1 MEYFVKVFIKSED
14 DLPKKDGVYFVCYKR
29 YKEGSTHYWN
39 TNLARKNT
47 WLTEID
53 WYLKPVELPEIT
65 DNHFSGQPEHTEP
78 PLELR
83 ICTRCNK
90 EFKAIGACPICP
102 SCYL

>member
-1 MEYFVKVFIKSED
+1 MEAFIKVYIKSEEN
-14 DLPKKDGVYFVCYKR
+14 LPKKHGRYLTEFGWAVYNGGWIYSEI
-29 YKEGSTHYWN
+29 KEGAY
-39 TNLARKNT
+39 LR
-47 WLTEID
+47 D
-53 WYLKPVELPEIT
+53 CYWYLKPVELPEIT